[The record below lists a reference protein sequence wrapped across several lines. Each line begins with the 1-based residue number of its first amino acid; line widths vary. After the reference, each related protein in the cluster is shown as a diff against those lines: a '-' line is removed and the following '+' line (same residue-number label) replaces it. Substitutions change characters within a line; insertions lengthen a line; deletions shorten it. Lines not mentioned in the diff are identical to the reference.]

1 KKGILKMNE
10 IKINNTSLKI
20 KEYNGQRV
28 VTFKDVDTVHNR
40 PEGTASRNFRTNK
53 AHFIEGEDFFKIC
66 ADEIRRTK
74 IFDISPKAQSDI
86 ILLTESG
93 YLMLVKSFT
102 DELAWNVQRQL
113 VKSYFKVQRIQ
124 KITDSYMIENPA
136 ERARRWA
143 EEYEEKLA
151 LEQKIE
157 QDKPLVEYASQ
168 IQTSEDTISMAE
180 MAKIA
185 AKNGI
190 KIGRTRLFEFL
201 RKKKVLD
208 YKNVPYQRYVE
219 QQPWLEIRESTYYA
233 YGESKLQLTTRVTS
247 KGQVG
252 IVNLLKRQEA
262 S

>member
-1 KKGILKMNE
+1 MNNIIPIE
-10 IKINNTSLKI
+10 KDGKRVITTAQLAESYGTTTRAITDNFGNN
-20 KEYNGQRV
+20 R
-28 VTFKDVDTVHNR
+28 NR
-40 PEGTASRNFRTNK
+40 Y
-53 AHFIEGEDFFKIC
+53 IEGKHFYC
-66 ADEIRRTK
+66 
-74 IFDISPKAQSDI
+74 
-86 ILLTESG
+86 LTG
-93 YLMLVKSFT
+93 
-102 DELAWNVQRQL
+102 DELKAFKSKTENFGFAPNINKLYLWTEKGTLLHAKSLNTDKAWEVYDYL
-113 VKSYFKVQRIQ
+113 VEHYFRVYQMQ
-124 KITDSYMIENPA
+124 NQDSYMIENPA

-219 QQPWLEIRESTYYA
+219 QQPWFEIRESTYYA
-233 YGESKLQLTTRVTS
+233 YGEPKLQLTTRVTP
-247 KGQVG
+247 KGQIG

>member
-1 KKGILKMNE
+1 MNNIIPIE
-10 IKINNTSLKI
+10 KDGKRVITTAQLAESYGTTTRAITDNFGNN
-20 KEYNGQRV
+20 R
-28 VTFKDVDTVHNR
+28 NR
-40 PEGTASRNFRTNK
+40 Y
-53 AHFIEGEDFFKIC
+53 IEGKHFYC
-66 ADEIRRTK
+66 
-74 IFDISPKAQSDI
+74 
-86 ILLTESG
+86 LTG
-93 YLMLVKSFT
+93 
-102 DELAWNVQRQL
+102 DELKAFKSKTENFGFAPNINKLYLWTEKGTLLHAKSLNTDKAWEVYDYL
-113 VKSYFKVQRIQ
+113 VEHYFRVYQMQ
-124 KITDSYMIENPA
+124 KQDSYMIENPA

-201 RKKKVLD
+201 RKKKILD

-219 QQPWLEIRESTYYA
+219 QQPWFEIRESTYYA
-233 YGESKLQLTTRVTS
+233 YGEPKLQLTTRVTP
-247 KGQVG
+247 KGQIG

>member
-1 KKGILKMNE
+1 MNE
-10 IKINNTSLKI
+10 IKIFENEEFGKVRTII
-20 KEYNGQRV
+20 KDGEPWFVGKDVATILGYSNGNRDIIRHVDDEDRIMLDSKTQYRFGIELGQRGGWIINESGLYALILGSEKLDAKKFKHW
-28 VTFKDVDTVHNR
+28 VTSEVLPT
-40 PEGTASRNFRTNK
+40 
-53 AHFIEGEDFFKIC
+53 
-66 ADEIRRTK
+66 IRRTG
-74 IFDISPKAQSDI
+74 S
-86 ILLTESG
+86 
-93 YLMLVKSFT
+93 YL
-102 DELAWNVQRQL
+102 
-113 VKSYFKVQRIQ
+113 IQ
-124 KITDSYMIENPA
+124 QKQDSYMIENPA

-219 QQPWLEIRESTYYA
+219 QQPWFEIRESTYYA
-233 YGESKLQLTTRVTS
+233 YGEPKLQLTTRVTP
-247 KGQVG
+247 KGQIG

>member
-1 KKGILKMNE
+1 MFIVVNSIMKFNNINVCIIEENGEPLFEVYSTGMALGQVKYAKGKVYPRKDRIDENLKSAE
-10 IKINNTSLKI
+10 ISAVVRD
-20 KEYNGQRV
+20 GQLYITEPQLYDLMLEMKTDKVKPFRKW
-28 VTFKDVDTVHNR
+28 VTHEVLPT
-40 PEGTASRNFRTNK
+40 
-53 AHFIEGEDFFKIC
+53 
-66 ADEIRRTK
+66 IRRTGEYK
-74 IFDISPKAQSDI
+74 I
-86 ILLTESG
+86 
-93 YLMLVKSFT
+93 VK
-102 DELAWNVQRQL
+102 N
-113 VKSYFKVQRIQ
+113 
-124 KITDSYMIENPA
+124 DSYMIENPA

-180 MAKIA
+180 MAKVA

-201 RKKKVLD
+201 RKKKILD
-208 YKNVPYQRYVE
+208 YKNVPYQRYIE
-219 QQPWLEIRESTYYA
+219 QQPWFEIRESTYYA
-233 YGESKLQLTTRVTS
+233 YGEPKLQLTTRVTPR
-247 KGQVG
+247 GQIG

>member
-1 KKGILKMNE
+1 MNNIIPIE
-10 IKINNTSLKI
+10 KDGKRVITTAKLAESYGTTTRAITDNFGNN
-20 KEYNGQRV
+20 R
-28 VTFKDVDTVHNR
+28 NR
-40 PEGTASRNFRTNK
+40 Y
-53 AHFIEGEDFFKIC
+53 IEGKHFYC
-66 ADEIRRTK
+66 
-74 IFDISPKAQSDI
+74 
-86 ILLTESG
+86 LTG
-93 YLMLVKSFT
+93 
-102 DELAWNVQRQL
+102 DELKAFKSKTENFGFAPNINKLYLWTEKGTLLHAKSLNTDKAWEVYDYL
-113 VKSYFKVQRIQ
+113 VEHYFRVYQMQ
-124 KITDSYMIENPA
+124 KQDSYMIENPA

-201 RKKKVLD
+201 RKKKILD

-219 QQPWLEIRESTYYA
+219 QQPWFEIRESTYYA
-233 YGESKLQLTTRVTS
+233 YGEPKLQLTTRVTP
-247 KGQVG
+247 KGQIG

>member
-1 KKGILKMNE
+1 MKSKFFENEEFGKVRTIIKDGEPWFVGKDVATILDYSNGNRDIIRHVDDEDRIMLDSKTQYRFGIEL
-10 IKINNTSLKI
+10 
-20 KEYNGQRV
+20 GQRGGWIINESGLYALILGSEKLDAKKFKHW
-28 VTFKDVDTVHNR
+28 VTSEVLPT
-40 PEGTASRNFRTNK
+40 
-53 AHFIEGEDFFKIC
+53 
-66 ADEIRRTK
+66 IRRT
-74 IFDISPKAQSDI
+74 
-86 ILLTESG
+86 G
-93 YLMLVKSFT
+93 
-102 DELAWNVQRQL
+102 
-113 VKSYFKVQRIQ
+113 SYSIQ
-124 KITDSYMIENPA
+124 QKQDSYMIENPA

-168 IQTSEDTISMAE
+168 IQTSDDTISMAE

-219 QQPWLEIRESTYYA
+219 QQPWFEIRESTYYA
-233 YGESKLQLTTRVTS
+233 YGEPKIQLTTRVTP
-247 KGQVG
+247 KGQIG